1 LEGRIGLNSQV
12 EPIPVEKL
20 REERFAKIICYPRY
34 SNEELESRL
43 DELRQLGISAVEFS
57 GPKTAHELHI
67 LGKGCVSI
75 VLIAHTKRGRVAL
88 KARRTDANRVSMNH
102 EVEML
107 KKANTVNVG
116 PKLYGAT
123 ENFISMELIDGPWLP
138 DWIKTLKDRGRARRI
153 RMCLRKILEDCWK
166 LDSIGLDHGELS
178 RAAKHVIIAEDDRP
192 CLIDFETA
200 STMRRPANVTSI
212 SQYLFIGSD
221 LARRIS
227 RLVGQ
232 VPRKQLIKA
241 LQEYKK
247 QSNHVNF
254 DKVLVAF
261 KL

>member
-1 LEGRIGLNSQV
+1 LNSQV
-12 EPIPVEKL
+12 KPIPIEKL
-20 REERFAKIICYPRY
+20 REERFAKVICYPRY

-75 VLIAHTKRGRVAL
+75 VLIAHMKRRRVAL
-88 KARRTDANRVSMNH
+88 KARRTDANRVSMHH

-107 KKANTVNVG
+107 KKANAVNIG
-116 PKLYGAT
+116 PELFGAT

-138 DWIKTLKDRGRARRI
+138 YWIKTLKGRGRARRI
-153 RMCLRKILEDCWK
+153 RVCLRKILEDCWK

-178 RAAKHVIIAEDDRP
+178 RAAKHVIIEEDDRP
-192 CLIDFETA
+192 RLIDFETA
-200 STMRRPANVTSI
+200 STTRRTANVTSI

-232 VPRKQLIKA
+232 VPRERLIRA

-247 QSNHVNF
+247 QPNQMNF
-254 DKVLVAF
+254 NKVLAAS